1 MLIGDGLLSPLADNA
16 TVNITYVDALPRS
29 VTSVLRSAAS
39 RGTMSFVPAPLLA
52 SSIGANQSIGIVLRK
67 KSLDLGSTSTQT
79 VSVQVRSHSVWPPS
93 HSTFLSFADTET
105 VILNETS
112 VASGIFSGY
121 FHAAT
126 APGAVF
132 ADAPGV
138 LITPNS
144 TLEAWYPEPG
154 SPAESG
160 GGADGRPW
168 PSISTRIATD
178 ASVGSPRLHSSTPG
192 AGERLS
198 ITVVDPDADVR
209 FGYRD
214 VVTVKVSSS
223 KKFEGD
229 ERVLLRETIADT
241 RNLSSGGRQGVFTGA
256 LVTKFTTDISP
267 SGDGVMNVNQGDI
280 LTLEYQEAWDA
291 DGMADTVRSS
301 QAVVAA
307 PGLPAIISLE
317 PALLFENEPLCVT
330 LYDDTDI
337 ESPEVHLKWRSKPL
351 AEGDDV
357 AVGVAKGAANE
368 DDAAL
373 DVEAPETVEVGL
385 GRLA

>member
-1 MLIGDGLLSPLADNA
+1 
-16 TVNITYVDALPRS
+16 
-29 VTSVLRSAAS
+29 
-39 RGTMSFVPAPLLA
+39 
-52 SSIGANQSIGIVLRK
+52 
-67 KSLDLGSTSTQT
+67 
-79 VSVQVRSHSVWPPS
+79 
-93 HSTFLSFADTET
+93 
-105 VILNETS
+105 
-112 VASGIFSGY
+112 
-121 FHAAT
+121 
-126 APGAVF
+126 
-132 ADAPGV
+132 
-138 LITPNS
+138 
-144 TLEAWYPEPG
+144 
-154 SPAESG
+154 
-160 GGADGRPW
+160 
-168 PSISTRIATD
+168 
-178 ASVGSPRLHSSTPG
+178 
-192 AGERLS
+192 
-198 ITVVDPDADVR
+198 
-209 FGYRD
+209 
-214 VVTVKVSSS
+214 
-223 KKFEGD
+223 
-229 ERVLLRETIADT
+229 
-241 RNLSSGGRQGVFTGA
+241 
-256 LVTKFTTDISP
+256 
-267 SGDGVMNVNQGDI
+267 MNVNQGDI